1 MTRRLTFALSS
12 LLIALLLTSAASAAV
27 PSKAYT
33 FADLVFDSE
42 VKRPSG
48 QHFDGKGKARFGR
61 LSVITPPSFMGA
73 LYESAG
79 SAALGS
85 SCDGPRPAPSAH
97 TSSVF
102 FSFGLGGSPMG
113 WAKNMVRKHRKQR
126 EEATSDMARLAQ

>member
-12 LLIALLLTSAASAAV
+12 LLIGLLLTSAASAAV

-48 QHFDGKGKARFGR
+48 QHFDGKEKARFGR
-61 LSVITPPSFMGA
+61 LSVITPPSFIGA

-85 SCDGPRPAPSAH
+85 SPSTEERPIGPRGEMVAWTRSLRPLRVALAPC
-97 TSSVF
+97 
-102 FSFGLGGSPMG
+102 
-113 WAKNMVRKHRKQR
+113 Q
-126 EEATSDMARLAQ
+126 